1 MYGLGM
7 TEFVKLIENLD
18 VAYIDQ
24 PYATFINLKTIEIDF
39 KYFEQ
44 YKNQLVVINFSSE
57 NHINFENHVYDQL
70 SKADINFILLTYN
83 PAHHQQHLRM
93 VYFPYFAFYLLSRLN
108 GRNEIST
115 CKTVNKTYSL
125 GCLSGQPRPHR
136 IVNILKL
143 RKKPYWN
150 ETLLN
155 SFSKATA
162 PRSDDLK
169 LTTDELDQ
177 WNEIKESLPGGDPT
191 DAVVNF
197 PQSVLNFPQLID
209 SYLHLVVETTAS
221 HHSIFTTEKTWS
233 PVATGVPFVIL
244 GNPGSVNFL
253 KQQGVDI
260 YDDVIDHKYY
270 DTEKGTRT
278 RIDKLHAVVDDLM
291 LQGIDK
297 IYNQLSVRAI
307 ANQTRFFN
315 AEFIQAHLQTLIN
328 TIKQYK

>member
-1 MYGLGM
+1 MYGHGM
-7 TEFVKLIENLD
+7 TEFVELLEKLD

-24 PYATFINLKTIEIDF
+24 PYDAFINLKTIEIDF
-39 KYFEQ
+39 EYFEQ

-57 NHINFENHVYDQL
+57 NHINFENHVCDQL

-83 PAHHQQHLRM
+83 PAHHQQHPRM
-93 VYFPYFAFYLLSRLN
+93 VYFPYFAFYLLNRLN
-108 GRNEIST
+108 RRKEIRPR
-115 CKTVNKTYSL
+115 KTVSKTYSL

-155 SFSKATA
+155 SFSKANV

-191 DAVVNF
+191 D
-197 PQSVLNFPQLID
+197 SVLNFPQLID

-221 HHSIFTTEKTWS
+221 RHSIFTTEKTWC
-233 PVATGVPFVIL
+233 PVAAGVPFVIL
-244 GNPGSVNFL
+244 GNPGTMNFL

-278 RIDKLHAVVDDLM
+278 RIDKLHTVVDDLM
-291 LQGIDK
+291 SQGIDK
-297 IYNQLSVRAI
+297 IYNQLSDRAI